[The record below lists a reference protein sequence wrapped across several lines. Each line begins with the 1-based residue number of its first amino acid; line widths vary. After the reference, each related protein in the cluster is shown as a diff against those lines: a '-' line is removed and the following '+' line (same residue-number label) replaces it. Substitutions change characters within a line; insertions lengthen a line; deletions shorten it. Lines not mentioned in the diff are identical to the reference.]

1 MPGQQFHGTVPLGQY
16 HRTQGTS
23 MDLARSVF
31 SSRSQ
36 GSLQAALFRCF
47 TSIRAEGDFPKGE
60 LQWWQTHYSLSTCKL
75 SDTFFLCFQTTG
87 DKEKNTDNIARS
99 SHFLSLPGTDQAS
112 LEHREGQ
119 GSTRPLAHSL
129 VHLLS
134 DFSPPDTQRPGC
146 NCFSMLICMSRWP
159 S

>member
-1 MPGQQFHGTVPLGQY
+1 MCQGSSSMEQSLWVSTAG
-16 HRTQGTS
+16 RKGTS

-31 SSRSQ
+31 SSGSQ

-47 TSIRAEGDFPKGE
+47 TSIRAEGDFPKGRITVVADT
-60 LQWWQTHYSLSTCKL
+60 LQPFPLANSQTPSFS
-75 SDTFFLCFQTTG
+75 CFQTTG

-112 LEHREGQ
+112 LDTGRGGGLHQ
-119 GSTRPLAHSL
+119 APLAHSL

-134 DFSPPDTQRPGC
+134 DFST
-146 NCFSMLICMSRWP
+146 
-159 S
+159 